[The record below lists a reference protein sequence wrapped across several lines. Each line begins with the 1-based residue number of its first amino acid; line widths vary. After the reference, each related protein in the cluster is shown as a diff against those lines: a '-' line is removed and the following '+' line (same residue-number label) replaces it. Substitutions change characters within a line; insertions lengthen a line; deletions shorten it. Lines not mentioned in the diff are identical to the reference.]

1 MRTIALVTAYDG
13 TGYSGFQWQ
22 ASGRTIQGELEDAW
36 RRVTGETVR
45 INGAGRTDAGVHALG
60 QVVSFRSESRIP
72 VEKIPE
78 ALNGS
83 LPEAVSIR
91 QCRIAEDGFH
101 ARFSAIGRRYCY
113 LIRQDRERNVFLD
126 RYSLRVTEALNAERM
141 RSAARHL
148 VGVHDFR
155 AFGQATG
162 QGGTI
167 RRVSRIRI
175 ANKDRWLVVG
185 ITSNAFLRGMARRMV
200 GELVRAG
207 LGHMEPEA
215 LLERRKALD
224 PGEVGPPAPPNGLY
238 LASVRYPATDEAG
251 NGLI

>member
-13 TGYSGFQWQ
+13 TDYAGFQWQ
-22 ASGRTIQGELEDAW
+22 SSVRTIQGELENAW

-45 INGAGRTDAGVHALG
+45 VNGAGRTDAGVHATG
-60 QVVSFRSESRIP
+60 QVVSFHSESRIP
-72 VEKIPE
+72 VERIPG
-78 ALNGS
+78 AMNGT
-83 LPEAVSIR
+83 LPEAIAIR
-91 QCRIAEDGFH
+91 RCRIVEDGFH
-101 ARFSAIGRRYCY
+101 ARFSAVSRRYCY
-113 LIRQDRERNVFLD
+113 LIRHDRERNVFMD
-126 RYSLRVTEALNAERM
+126 RYSLRVTGVLDPDRM

-148 VGVHDFR
+148 IGTHDFR

-162 QGGTI
+162 TGGTI
-167 RRVSRIRI
+167 RHVSRIRI
-175 ANKDRWLVVG
+175 AKRDRWLVVG

-207 LGHMEPEA
+207 LGQIEPEA

>member
-13 TGYSGFQWQ
+13 TDYAGFQWQ
-22 ASGRTIQGELEDAW
+22 SSGRTIQGELEDAW
-36 RRVTGETVR
+36 RRVTGESVR
-45 INGAGRTDAGVHALG
+45 VNGAGRTDAGVHALG

-72 VEKIPE
+72 VERIRE
-78 ALNGS
+78 ALNGT
-83 LPEAVSIR
+83 LPESVSIR
-91 QCRIAEDGFH
+91 RCRIAEDGFH

-126 RYSLRVTEALNAERM
+126 RYSLRITGVLSPDRM
-141 RSAARHL
+141 RNAARHL
-148 VGVHDFR
+148 IGVHDFR

-162 QGGTI
+162 EGGTI
-167 RRVSRIRI
+167 RHVSRIRI
-175 ANKDRWLVVG
+175 AQRDRWLVVG

-207 LGHMEPEA
+207 LGHIEPEA

-224 PGEVGPPAPPNGLY
+224 PGEVGPPAPPNGLF